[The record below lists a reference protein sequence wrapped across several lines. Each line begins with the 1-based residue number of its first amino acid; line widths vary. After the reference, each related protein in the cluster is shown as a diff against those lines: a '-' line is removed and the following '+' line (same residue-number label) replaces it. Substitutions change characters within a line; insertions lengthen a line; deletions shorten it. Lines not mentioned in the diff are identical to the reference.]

1 MSENFAPEIVG
12 NQTKKAKEKQTKK
25 APRRK
30 KLVLSILQL
39 LLAILAIG
47 FAFFPIIWIVS
58 ASFNPTGSLATQKLI
73 PDNFSLANYQDLLTN
88 PLHPFPRWVL
98 NSLKIAMIT
107 AILGVLSIM
116 LSAYSFSRFRFK
128 GRRQLLLALLL
139 IQVFPTL
146 LMFVAI
152 FFLFQQL
159 GQYIPALG
167 LNQHA
172 PLVLTYL
179 GAQMGIQIW
188 LMKGFF
194 DSIPRDIDESALV
207 DGASHWQ
214 IFWQL
219 IFPLARPMIVIVAL
233 LIFIATYQ
241 EFVIASVLLKD
252 KAQYT
257 LMVGLYLFVSDNF
270 SQNWGIFAAG
280 GLLGALPIVILY
292 QALQDQ
298 IVGGLTAGAVKG

>member
-1 MSENFAPEIVG
+1 VSDYMELDPGSRKEEKRAR
-12 NQTKKAKEKQTKK
+12 KARTLTAQ
-25 APRRK
+25 RRWGT
-30 KLVLSILQL
+30 VFRL
-39 LLAILAIG
+39 LLAAVTIG
-47 FAFFPIIWIVS
+47 FAFFPIVWIIS

-73 PDNFSLANYQDLLTN
+73 PENASLANYRLLLN
-88 PLHPFPRWVL
+88 DPLHPFLRWVF
-98 NSLKIAMIT
+98 NSLKVSTLT
-107 AILGVLSIM
+107 AVLGVVSIM

-128 GRRQLLLALLL
+128 GRRQLLLGLLL

-152 FFLFQQL
+152 FYLFQQL
-159 GQYIPALG
+159 GQYIPWLG
-167 LNQHA
+167 LNKHA
-172 PLVLTYL
+172 PLVLAYL
-179 GAQMGIQIW
+179 GTQMGIQVW

-214 IFWQL
+214 IFWKL

-233 LIFIATYQ
+233 LVFIASYQ

-257 LMVGLYLFVSDNF
+257 LMVGLYLFVSENF
-270 SQNWGIFAAG
+270 SQNWGVFAAG

-292 QALQDQ
+292 QSLQDQ
-298 IVGGLTAGAVKG
+298 IIGGLTSGAVKG

>member
-1 MSENFAPEIVG
+1 MSDYMELDPG
-12 NQTKKAKEKQTKK
+12 KKEEKRAGK
-25 APRRK
+25 ARTMTAQRRWGT
-30 KLVLSILQL
+30 VFRL
-39 LLAILAIG
+39 LLAAVTIG
-47 FAFFPIIWIVS
+47 FAFFPIVWIIS

-73 PDNFSLANYQDLLTN
+73 PENASLANYRLLLN
-88 PLHPFPRWVL
+88 DPLHPFLRWVF
-98 NSLKIAMIT
+98 NSLKVSTLT
-107 AILGVLSIM
+107 AVLGVVSIM

-128 GRRQLLLALLL
+128 GRRQLMLALLL

-152 FFLFQQL
+152 FYLFQQL
-159 GQYIPALG
+159 GQYIPWLG
-167 LNQHA
+167 LNRHA
-172 PLVLTYL
+172 PLVLAYL
-179 GAQMGIQIW
+179 GTQMGIQIW

-214 IFWQL
+214 IFWKL

-233 LIFIATYQ
+233 LVFIASYQ

-257 LMVGLYLFVSDNF
+257 LMVGLYLFVSENF
-270 SQNWGIFAAG
+270 SQNWGVFAAG

-292 QALQDQ
+292 QSLQDQ
-298 IVGGLTAGAVKG
+298 IIGGLTSGAVKG

>member
-1 MSENFAPEIVG
+1 MSDYMELDPG
-12 NQTKKAKEKQTKK
+12 KKEEKRAGK
-25 APRRK
+25 ARTMTAQRRWGT
-30 KLVLSILQL
+30 VFRL
-39 LLAILAIG
+39 LLAAVTIG
-47 FAFFPIIWIVS
+47 FAFFPIVWIIS

-73 PDNFSLANYQDLLTN
+73 PENASLANYRSLLN
-88 PLHPFPRWVL
+88 DPLHPFLRWVF
-98 NSLKIAMIT
+98 NSLKVSTLT
-107 AILGVLSIM
+107 AVLGVVSIM

-128 GRRQLLLALLL
+128 GRRQLMLALLL

-152 FFLFQQL
+152 FYLFQQL
-159 GQYIPALG
+159 GQYIPWLG
-167 LNQHA
+167 LNRHA
-172 PLVLTYL
+172 PLVLAYL
-179 GAQMGIQIW
+179 GTQMGIQIW

-214 IFWQL
+214 IFWKL

-233 LIFIATYQ
+233 LVFIASYQ

-257 LMVGLYLFVSDNF
+257 LMVGLYLFVSENF
-270 SQNWGIFAAG
+270 SQNWGVFAAG

-292 QALQDQ
+292 QSLQDQ
-298 IVGGLTAGAVKG
+298 IIGGLTSGAVKG

>member
-1 MSENFAPEIVG
+1 MSDQLDLQKEDN
-12 NQTKKAKEKQTKK
+12 KEKNRKRSR

-30 KLVLSILQL
+30 KYIVTILQL
-39 LLAILAIG
+39 LLAIVTIG
-47 FAFFPIIWIVS
+47 FAFFPIIWIIS
-58 ASFNPTGSLATQKLI
+58 ASFNPTGSLATQRLI
-73 PDNFSLANYQDLLTN
+73 PENVSIANYQRLLTN
-88 PLHPFPRWVL
+88 PLQPFPRWVL
-98 NSLKIAMIT
+98 NSLKISVIT

-159 GQYIPALG
+159 GQYVPALG

-172 PLVLTYL
+172 PLILTYL
-179 GAQMGIQIW
+179 GSQMGIQIW

-214 IFWQL
+214 IFWRL
-219 IFPLARPMIVIVAL
+219 IFPLAKPMIVIVSL

-270 SQNWGIFAAG
+270 SQNWGVFAAG

>member
-1 MSENFAPEIVG
+1 MSDQLGLQKEDN
-12 NQTKKAKEKQTKK
+12 KEKNRKRSR

-30 KLVLSILQL
+30 KYIVTILQL
-39 LLAILAIG
+39 LLAIVTIG
-47 FAFFPIIWIVS
+47 FAFFPIIWIIS
-58 ASFNPTGSLATQKLI
+58 ASFNPTGSLATQRLI
-73 PDNFSLANYQDLLTN
+73 PDNFSIANYQRLLTN
-88 PLHPFPRWVL
+88 PLQPFPRWVL
-98 NSLKIAMIT
+98 NSLKISVIT

-159 GQYIPALG
+159 GQYVPALG

-172 PLVLTYL
+172 PLILTYL
-179 GAQMGIQIW
+179 GSQMGIQIW

-214 IFWQL
+214 IFWRL
-219 IFPLARPMIVIVAL
+219 IFPLAKPMIVIVSL

-270 SQNWGIFAAG
+270 SQNWGVFAAG

>member
-1 MSENFAPEIVG
+1 
-12 NQTKKAKEKQTKK
+12 
-25 APRRK
+25 
-30 KLVLSILQL
+30 
-39 LLAILAIG
+39 
-47 FAFFPIIWIVS
+47 
-58 ASFNPTGSLATQKLI
+58 
-73 PDNFSLANYQDLLTN
+73 
-88 PLHPFPRWVL
+88 
-98 NSLKIAMIT
+98 
-107 AILGVLSIM
+107 
-116 LSAYSFSRFRFK
+116 
-128 GRRQLLLALLL
+128 
-139 IQVFPTL
+139 
-146 LMFVAI
+146 MFVAI

-159 GQYIPALG
+159 GQYVPALG

-172 PLVLTYL
+172 PLILTYL
-179 GAQMGIQIW
+179 GSQMGIQIW

-214 IFWQL
+214 IFWRL
-219 IFPLARPMIVIVAL
+219 IFPLAKPMIVIVSL

-270 SQNWGIFAAG
+270 SQNWGVFAAG

>member
-1 MSENFAPEIVG
+1 MSNEFYDLEKESEEKE
-12 NQTKKAKEKQTKK
+12 TKKHRQTQ
-25 APRRK
+25 RNWVGTGLR
-30 KLVLSILQL
+30 L
-39 LLAILAIG
+39 LLALAAIS
-47 FAFFPIIWIVS
+47 FSLFPVFWIIS

-73 PDNFSLANYQDLLTN
+73 PESFSLNNYRILINSQ
-88 PLHPFPRWVL
+88 LHPFPTWVL
-98 NSLKIAMIT
+98 NSLKVASIT
-107 AILGVLSIM
+107 AVLGVISIM

-128 GRRQLLLALLL
+128 GRRQLLLGLLL
-139 IQVFPTL
+139 VQVFPTL

-159 GQYIPALG
+159 GQYVPGLG
-167 LNQHA
+167 LNRHA

-214 IFWQL
+214 IFWRL
-219 IFPLARPMIVIVAL
+219 IFPLARPMIVIVSL
-233 LIFIATYQ
+233 LIFIGTYQ

-252 KAQYT
+252 KTQYT

>member
-1 MSENFAPEIVG
+1 MSDYLDLDPGKTAE
-12 NQTKKAKEKQTKK
+12 KKSRK
-25 APRRK
+25 PRTLTAQRR
-30 KLVLSILQL
+30 LGTFFRL
-39 LLAILAIG
+39 LLAAVTIG
-47 FAFFPIIWIVS
+47 FALFPIVWIIS
-58 ASFNPTGSLATQKLI
+58 ASFNPSGSLATQKLI
-73 PDNFSLANYQDLLTN
+73 PENFSLSNYRLLLN
-88 PLHPFPRWVL
+88 DPLHPFLRWVF
-98 NSLKIAMIT
+98 NSLKISTLT
-107 AILGVLSIM
+107 AVLGVVSIM

-152 FFLFQQL
+152 FYLFQQL
-159 GQYIPALG
+159 GQYIPWLG
-167 LNQHA
+167 LNKHA
-172 PLVLTYL
+172 PLVLAYL
-179 GAQMGIQIW
+179 GTQMGIQVW

-214 IFWQL
+214 IFWKL

-233 LIFIATYQ
+233 LVFIGSYQ

-257 LMVGLYLFVSDNF
+257 LMVGLYLFVSENF
-270 SQNWGIFAAG
+270 SQNWGVFAAG

-292 QALQDQ
+292 QALQDH
-298 IVGGLTAGAVKG
+298 IIGGLTSGAVKG

>member
-1 MSENFAPEIVG
+1 MSNDFYD
-12 NQTKKAKEKQTKK
+12 KEKKQEKK
-25 APRRK
+25 ESK
-30 KLVLSILQL
+30 KLPQIQRKWGGTVLRL
-39 LLAILAIG
+39 LLALAAI
-47 FAFFPIIWIVS
+47 AFSLFPVVWIIS

-73 PDNFSLANYQDLLTN
+73 PETFSLNNYRILLN
-88 PLHPFPRWVL
+88 SELHPFPIWVL
-98 NSLKIAMIT
+98 NSLKVASIT

-128 GRRQLLLALLL
+128 GRRQLLLGLLL
-139 IQVFPTL
+139 VQVFPTL

-159 GQYIPALG
+159 GQYVSWLG

-214 IFWQL
+214 IFWRL
-219 IFPLARPMIVIVAL
+219 IFPLARPMIVIVSL
-233 LIFIATYQ
+233 LIFIGTYQ

-252 KAQYT
+252 KTQYT

>member
-1 MSENFAPEIVG
+1 MSNDFYDIEQESEEKETSKSPQSRRNWVG
-12 NQTKKAKEKQTKK
+12 TAL
-25 APRRK
+25 R
-30 KLVLSILQL
+30 L
-39 LLAILAIG
+39 LLALAAIT
-47 FAFFPIIWIVS
+47 FSLFPVFWIIS

-73 PDNFSLANYQDLLTN
+73 PDSFSLNNYRILLTS
-88 PLHPFPRWVL
+88 PLHPFPTWVL
-98 NSLKIAMIT
+98 NSLKVASIT
-107 AILGVLSIM
+107 AILGVISIM

-128 GRRQLLLALLL
+128 GRRQLLLGLLL
-139 IQVFPTL
+139 VQVFPTL

-159 GQYIPALG
+159 GQYVSWLG

-214 IFWQL
+214 IFWRL
-219 IFPLARPMIVIVAL
+219 IFPLARPMIVIVSL
-233 LIFIATYQ
+233 LIFIGTYQ

-252 KAQYT
+252 KSQYT